1 MAKIV
6 QLRQDRPRAFTTAEK
21 MIEELRTQI
30 FKDGRTYKEIAFKT
44 GVNATTVNN
53 LASGKT
59 RWPRPTTLFPLL
71 ATLGLSV
78 QIVRKS

>member
-6 QLRQDRPRAFTTAEK
+6 ELRAAKPRSFTTAEK
-21 MIEELRTQI
+21 LVEELREQI
-30 FKDGRTYKEIAFKT
+30 FRDGRTYKEIAFKT
-44 GVNATTVNN
+44 GVNASTVNN

-78 QIVRKS
+78 QIVRK